1 MPGVLILAGAGL
13 VAAVKFHDAVLNA
26 DGIHVGG
33 VPFAVIGLHFCE
45 GLALILRRLLLEHRI
60 ELPIEQIRIHGLPH
74 ALPIRQVAIFD
85 VFIVE
90 YARLRLFSTSVSGL
104 PCE

>member
-74 ALPIRQVAIFD
+74 ALPIRGRD
-85 VFIVE
+85 
-90 YARLRLFSTSVSGL
+90 L
-104 PCE
+104 